1 MEIIKIDRLKKNW
14 KWAWLWIRTLI
25 LLSIPVVVIGCAFFI
40 YIHVLGPPPL
50 KVPQT
55 TVFYGADG
63 TIIGEHEPLGQ
74 NRFWVKLEDVSP
86 ALIEATIA
94 VEDRKFYNHHGFDLR
109 RIAAALLADIKAGAK
124 VQGASTITQQYS
136 RNLFLAPDKTWE
148 RKLKEAFYAVRIEA
162 NYTKEEILQ
171 GYLNTIYYGHGN
183 YGVEAA
189 SQYYFGKSAKALN
202 LAEASLLA
210 GIPKGPSYYSP
221 LKNMENARVRQQIVL
236 DSMVAT
242 GKISETQALKA
253 YQTPIEII
261 GKASLP
267 EEKASYFQ
275 DEVEYLLK
283 NRVGLDPEEVALG
296 GYHVYTTLDTELQK
310 KADHWVEKTIPD
322 ISTIQV
328 GMVALDPRSGDV
340 KAMVGGRSYEEST
353 YNRATQARRAP
364 GSTFKPFLYYAAL
377 KKGYTPSSLLR
388 SEPTTFYE
396 GEENQYTPENFGN
409 YYANEEITLAQAM
422 AVSDNVY
429 AVKTNI
435 FIGTDQ
441 LVKTA
446 KDFGIKSELAP
457 IPSLALGTKPV
468 GVLEMVS
475 AYSVFA
481 NKGVRS
487 EPRFIK
493 KIVDYK
499 GDVVYEQEVVK
510 KRVIDP
516 EYAYV
521 MTDLLRGVFDQ
532 RLNDYTRVT
541 GASISG
547 LINRPTAGKTGST
560 NYDNW
565 IIGYTPQL
573 VTGVWTGYDKGKTLH
588 EFNDVLYSKN
598 IWGHFMKDALADRP
612 IVQFRKPKGV
622 VGVYI
627 NPDSGLLSN
636 KNCPE
641 KRLSYYIAGT
651 EPTEYCE
658 GKAPV
663 KEKKRTAP
671 DQREQPGIFK
681 RIWHWLS
688 N

>member
-1 MEIIKIDRLKKNW
+1 MEIIKVEDLRKTW
-14 KWAWLWIRTLI
+14 KWAWLWIRTL
-25 LLSIPVVVIGCAFFI
+25 LLFSLPVLVLGLIFLI
-40 YIHVLGPPPL
+40 YINVLGPPPL

-55 TVFYGADG
+55 TVFYGTNNA
-63 TIIGEHEPLGQ
+63 IIGEHEPLGQ
-74 NRFWVKLEDVSP
+74 NRFWVKLDDVSP
-86 ALIEATIA
+86 HIIDATIA
-94 VEDRKFYNHHGFDLR
+94 VEDRRFYNHHGFDYK
-109 RIAAALLADIKAGAK
+109 RIAGALLADIKAGAK

-136 RNLFLAPDKTWE
+136 RNLFLDPDKTWS
-148 RKLKEAFYAVRIEA
+148 RKLKEAVYAARIEA
-162 NYTKEEILQ
+162 NYTKEDILQ

-189 SQYYFGKSAKALN
+189 SQYYFGKTAKDLS
-202 LAEASLLA
+202 LSESSLLA
-210 GIPKGPSYYSP
+210 GIPKGPTYYSP
-221 LKNMENARVRQQIVL
+221 IRNLDNAKDRQQIVL
-236 DSMVAT
+236 DAMVAN
-242 GKISETQALKA
+242 GVINKKQAVEA
-253 YQTPIEII
+253 YRTPVEII

-267 EEKASYFQ
+267 EEAASYFQ
-275 DEVEYLLK
+275 DEVEYILK
-283 NRVGLDPEEVALG
+283 NKAGLDPDLVQLG
-296 GYHVYTTLDTELQK
+296 GFHVYTTLDPKLQE
-310 KADHWVEKTIPD
+310 KADHWVEQTIPNT
-322 ISTIQV
+322 SSIQV
-328 GMVALDPRSGDV
+328 GMVALDPKTGDV
-340 KAMVGGRSYEEST
+340 KAMVGGRSYKDSS

-364 GSTFKPFLYYAAL
+364 GSTFKPFLYTAAL

-409 YYANEEITLAQAM
+409 YYANEEITLAQAV

-435 FIGTDQ
+435 FIGTDE

-446 KDFGIKSELAP
+446 KDLGIKSDLSP

-481 NKGVRS
+481 NNGERS
-487 EPRFIK
+487 APRFIK

-499 GDVVYEQEVVK
+499 GDVVYEQGVQKEK
-510 KRVIDP
+510 VIEP
-516 EYAYV
+516 EYAFV
-521 MTDLLRGVFDQ
+521 MTDLLRGVFDE

-541 GASISG
+541 GASVKG
-547 LINRPTAGKTGST
+547 LIDRPTAGKTGST

-565 IIGYTPQL
+565 IVGYTPQL

-598 IWGHFMKDALADRP
+598 IWAHFMKDAMADRP
-612 IVQFRKPKGV
+612 IAQFPKPEGV
-622 VGVYI
+622 VGVYV

-636 KNCPE
+636 EHCPQ

-651 EPTEYCE
+651 EPTSYCE
-658 GKAPV
+658 GQATENPEKITTPKA
-663 KEKKRTAP
+663 KQK
-671 DQREQPGIFK
+671 QGIFK
-681 RIWHWLS
+681 RMWNWLL

>member
-1 MEIIKIDRLKKNW
+1 MELIKVEDLRKTW
-14 KWAWLWIRTLI
+14 KWAWLWIRTL
-25 LLSIPVVVIGCAFFI
+25 LLFSIPVVVLGILFI
-40 YIHVLGPPPL
+40 LYINVLGPPPL

-55 TVFYGADG
+55 TIFYGSNG
-63 TIIGEHEPLGQ
+63 SIIGEHEPLGQ
-74 NRFWVKLEDVSP
+74 NRFWVKLDDISP
-86 ALIEATIA
+86 HLVDATIA
-94 VEDRKFYNHHGFDLR
+94 VEDRRFYSHHGFDYK

-148 RKLKEAFYAVRIEA
+148 RKLKEAFYAARIEA
-162 NYTKEEILQ
+162 NYTKDEILL
-171 GYLNTIYYGHGN
+171 GYLNTIYYGHGH

-189 SQYYFGKSAKALN
+189 AQYYFGKPAKALN

-210 GIPKGPSYYSP
+210 GVPKGPTYYSP
-221 LKNMENARVRQQIVL
+221 IKNIENAKDRQQIVL
-236 DSMVAT
+236 DAMVAT
-242 GKISETQALKA
+242 GTISKKEAAEAFK
-253 YQTPIEII
+253 TPIELI
-261 GKASLP
+261 GKSSLP

-283 NRVGLDPEEVALG
+283 NKVGLDPDEVELG
-296 GYHVYTTLDTELQK
+296 GYHVYTTLDPKLQE
-310 KADHWVEKTIPD
+310 KADYWVEQTIPD
-322 ISTIQV
+322 TSSIQV
-328 GMVALDPRSGDV
+328 GMVAIDPRTGDI
-340 KAMVGGRSYEEST
+340 KAMVGGRSYQESS

-364 GSTFKPFLYYAAL
+364 GSTFKPFLYTAAL
-377 KKGYTPSSLLR
+377 QKGYTPSSLLR
-388 SEPTTFYE
+388 SERTTFYE

-409 YYANEEITLAQAM
+409 YYANEEITLAQAL
-422 AVSDNVY
+422 ALSDNVY

-441 LVKTA
+441 LVTMA
-446 KDFGIKSELAP
+446 KKFGIKSELSS

-468 GVLEMVS
+468 GVLEMTA

-481 NKGVRS
+481 NNGQRS

-499 GDVVYEQEVVK
+499 GDVVYEQEVK
-510 KRVIDP
+510 KKQVIEP

-521 MTDLLRGVFDQ
+521 MTDLMRGVFDE

-541 GASISG
+541 GASVSG
-547 LINRPTAGKTGST
+547 LIDRPTAGKTGST

-598 IWGHFMKDALADRP
+598 IWAHFMKDAMANRR
-612 IVQFRKPKGV
+612 IAQFSKPKGV
-622 VGVYI
+622 VGVNV
-627 NPDSGLLSN
+627 NPDTGLLSN
-636 KNCPE
+636 QNCPE

-651 EPTEYCE
+651 EPTKYCE
-658 GKAPV
+658 GKTV
-663 KEKKRTAP
+663 ETEDKKP
-671 DQREQPGIFK
+671 NPIQQPQPGFFK
-681 RIWHWLS
+681 RIWNWLAG
-688 N
+688 